1 MEEMDIMF
9 NNLSIAYSK
18 MDVDEEVK
26 NINSNYLI
34 EMNSNIQDIKQN
46 INNDM
51 KTLHIIAE
59 KGYYDICKNYIIGNR
74 VNIRTNITRRIPLH
88 YACMNDNINIAEL
101 LLNNGSEINTQ
112 DIYRYYPI
120 DYATIRNNKEMIK
133 LLICCGSIVE
143 TSFNYAVHN
152 GYYDIVEELL
162 KTNLDSIFL
171 EEALDSANNNNNIIL
186 SNLITNYITNL

>member
-59 KGYYDICKNYIIGNR
+59 KGYYDICKNYIIGS
-74 VNIRTNITRRIPLH
+74 NINIKTDITNRIPLH
-88 YACMNDNINIAEL
+88 YTCMGPILLNKIKIAKLLLDNNSKINIK
-101 LLNNGSEINTQ
+101 
-112 DIYRYYPI
+112 DIYGYIPI
-120 DYATIRNNKEMIK
+120 DYAIMQNNLEMIK
-133 LLICCGSIVE
+133 LLICYGSE
-143 TSFNYAVHN
+143 Y
-152 GYYDIVEELL
+152 
-162 KTNLDSIFL
+162 
-171 EEALDSANNNNNIIL
+171 
-186 SNLITNYITNL
+186 